1 MKLYFT
7 IIKMAKPYLKVIA
20 CAVIFMIVS
29 TLTDGASLSMLA
41 PLADKVL
48 TGKPI
53 VLPQDNIPD
62 FINQLV
68 VKANSIP
75 QVRLL
80 TLLAMILLVLVC
92 LKGITFYFQSILME
106 IAGQRVI
113 RDIRAK
119 IFEKIQY
126 MSMDFFSKSR
136 VGDLIS
142 RMTYDV
148 YVIRHVLTE
157 GLAEGIYYTFQLI
170 LFLSIVLIIYSKLA
184 LIVFVVMPLVGFPL
198 IMVGKRLRKISKQA
212 QSKMGDLNSRMQET
226 FTAMNIVKAFS
237 MENEEIS
244 RFKLL
249 NQDFYKLMLKTMRR
263 TLMINPASEIV
274 AAFAGVVVLIVG
286 GRDVIAGEMS
296 FGVFMLFLAA
306 LAALM
311 KPVKRLIK
319 VYNFNQIALA
329 AGERIFELLD
339 QEPSACEI
347 SGAKIL
353 DKPKQGVEYK
363 NISFS
368 YDDSSEVLKGINLKV
383 KMGEIVCLVGPSG
396 VGKSTLVNLLLRFY
410 DPSAGEVL
418 IDGVDIKGVTIDSLR
433 KNIGLVTQEPVM
445 FNDTIANNI
454 SYGMKGKRL
463 DEIKEAAMLANA
475 DDFIQKIP
483 ENYNAMVGERGAKLS
498 GGEKQRL
505 AIARAILKNPPIL
518 IMDEATAQ
526 LDAASE
532 LKVQEAIQ
540 RLIEGRTVFLIAHR
554 ISTARRADRI
564 IVIENGGIAEEGRHD
579 ELIKK
584 GGLYCKYY
592 KYQYQDV

>member
-68 VKANSIP
+68 AKANSIP

-184 LIVFVVMPLVGFPL
+184 LIVLVVMPLVGFPL

-237 MENEEIS
+237 MENEETS

-339 QEPSACEI
+339 QEPTVCEI

-368 YDDSSEVLKGINLKV
+368 YDDSNEVLKGINLKV

-410 DPSAGEVL
+410 DPSAGMVL
-418 IDGVDIKGVTIDSLR
+418 IDGVDVKSVTIDSLR
-433 KNIGLVTQEPVM
+433 RNIGLVTQEPVM

-463 DEIKEAAMLANA
+463 DEIKKAAMLANA

-483 ENYNAMVGERGAKLS
+483 ENYNATVGERGAKLS

-564 IVIENGGIAEEGRHD
+564 IVIENGEIAEEGRHD
-579 ELIKK
+579 ELIKE

>member
-1 MKLYFT
+1 MKLYFK
-7 IIKMAKPYLKVIA
+7 IIKMAKPYLGVIA
-20 CAVIFMIVS
+20 SAVVLMIIS

-48 TGKPI
+48 TNKPI

-62 FINQLV
+62 FINQLIAKV
-68 VKANSIP
+68 NSIP
-75 QVRLL
+75 QMKLL
-80 TLLAMILLVLVC
+80 TMLAITLLVLVC
-92 LKGITFYFQSILME
+92 LKGITFYFQSIFME

-136 VGDLIS
+136 VGDLVS

-148 YVIRHVLTE
+148 YVMRHVLTE
-157 GLAEGIYYTFQLI
+157 GLAEGVYYSFQLL
-170 LFLSIVLIIYSKLA
+170 LFASIVLTIHFKLA
-184 LIVFVVMPLVGFPL
+184 LMVLVVMPIVGFPL
-198 IMVGKRLRKISKQA
+198 IKIGKRLRKISKQTQA
-212 QSKMGDLNSRMQET
+212 KMGDLNSRMQET

-237 MENEEIS
+237 MEGEEIS

-263 TLMINPASEIV
+263 TLVINPASEIV

-286 GRDVIAGEMS
+286 GRGVIAGEMS
-296 FGVFMLFLAA
+296 FGVFMLFLAGMA
-306 LAALM
+306 MLM
-311 KPVKRLIK
+311 KPIKRLIK
-319 VYNFNQIALA
+319 VYNFNQVALA

-339 QEPSACEI
+339 QEPSVREVHGASTLEI
-347 SGAKIL
+347 
-353 DKPKQGVEYK
+353 PKRDVEYK
-363 NISFS
+363 NVRFS
-368 YDDSSEVLKGINLKV
+368 YKEGEEVLKGIDLKV

-410 DPSAGEVL
+410 DSSEGAVL
-418 IDGVDIKGVTIDSLR
+418 IDGVDVKSVTIDSLR
-433 KNIGLVTQEPVM
+433 KHIGLVTQEPIM

-454 SYGMKGKRL
+454 SYGVKNKSL
-463 DEIKEAAMLANA
+463 DEVKEAAIAANA

-483 ENYNAMVGERGAKLS
+483 QKYNAMVGERGTNLS

-526 LDAASE
+526 LDAESE

-564 IVIENGGIAEEGRHD
+564 IVIEDGRIAEEGKHD

-584 GGLYCKYY
+584 DGLYRKYY
-592 KYQYQDV
+592 KYQYQDA

>member
-1 MKLYFT
+1 
-7 IIKMAKPYLKVIA
+7 MAKPYLAVIA
-20 CAVIFMIVS
+20 CAIAFMIIS
-29 TLTDGASLSMLA
+29 TFTDGASLSMLV

-48 TGKPI
+48 TNKPI
-53 VLPQDNIPD
+53 VLSNQNVPQ
-62 FINQLV
+62 FINELIS
-68 VKANSIP
+68 KANSMP
-75 QVRLL
+75 QMKLL
-80 TLLAMILLVLVC
+80 TGLAVVLLVLVC
-92 LKGITFYFQSILME
+92 LKGITFYLQAVLME

-113 RDIRAK
+113 RDIRGK

-157 GLAEGIYYTFQLI
+157 GLAEGIYYSFQL
-170 LFLSIVLIIYSKLA
+170 LVFLVVVLVVYFELA
-184 LIVFVVMPLVGFPL
+184 LIVLVVMPLVGFPL
-198 IMVGKRLRKISKQA
+198 IKVGKRLRKISKQA
-212 QSKMGDLNSRMQET
+212 QDKMGELNVRMQET
-226 FTAMNIVKAFS
+226 FTSMNIVKAFS
-237 MENEEIS
+237 MERDESS
-244 RFKLL
+244 RFKIL

-263 TLMINPASEIV
+263 TLMINPFSEII
-274 AAFAGVVVLIVG
+274 AAFAGVIVLIIG

-296 FGVFMLFLAA
+296 FGVFMLFLAS

-311 KPVKRLIK
+311 KPAKRLIK

-339 QEPSACEI
+339 QEPSVQEKPQA
-347 SGAKIL
+347 AIL
-353 DKPKQGVEYK
+353 KEPKESVEYK
-363 NISFS
+363 NIYFS
-368 YDDSSEVLKGINLKV
+368 YDGVKDVIKGINLKV
-383 KMGEIVCLVGPSG
+383 NMGEVLCFVGPSG

-410 DPSAGEVL
+410 DPTSGEIL
-418 IDGVDIKGVTIDSLR
+418 IDGVNIREVKIDSLR
-433 KNIGLVTQEPVM
+433 QHIGLVTQEPVI
-445 FNDTIANNI
+445 FNDTVANNI
-454 SYGMKGKRL
+454 SYGIRGKSL
-463 DEIKEAAMLANA
+463 EQIKRAAIAANA
-475 DDFIQKIP
+475 DEFIQSMPDKYHSI
-483 ENYNAMVGERGAKLS
+483 VGERGAKIS

-526 LDAASE
+526 LDAVSE

-564 IVIENGGIAEEGRHD
+564 IVVDNGVIAEQGKHD
-579 ELIKK
+579 ELIQK

-592 KYQYQDV
+592 KYQYQDA

>member
-1 MKLYFT
+1 
-7 IIKMAKPYLKVIA
+7 MAKPYLGLIA
-20 CAVIFMIVS
+20 IAVVFMIIS

-53 VLPQDNIPD
+53 VLPQENIPE

-68 VKANSIP
+68 LKANSIP
-75 QVRLL
+75 QMRLL
-80 TLLAMILLVLVC
+80 TLLAITLLVLVC
-92 LKGITFYFQSILME
+92 LKGVTFYLQSILME

-113 RDIRAK
+113 RDIRGK

-157 GLAEGIYYTFQLI
+157 GLAEGIYYAFQLV

-184 LIVFVVMPLVGFPL
+184 LIVLVVMPIVGFPL
-198 IMVGKRLRKISKQA
+198 IKVGKRLRKISKQA

-237 MENEEIS
+237 MEREETS

-274 AAFAGVVVLIVG
+274 AAFAGVIVLIVG

-296 FGVFMLFLAA
+296 FGVFMLFLAG

-319 VYNFNQIALA
+319 VYNFNQVALA
-329 AGERIFELLD
+329 AGERIFELLN
-339 QEPSACEI
+339 QEPSVNEI
-347 SGAKIL
+347 PDAKIL
-353 DKPKQGVEYK
+353 DKPKRDVEYK
-363 NISFS
+363 GIRFS
-368 YDDSSEVLKGINLKV
+368 YEDSTEVLKGIDLKV
-383 KMGEIVCLVGPSG
+383 KMGEIICLVGPSG

-410 DPSAGEVL
+410 DPSGGAVL
-418 IDGVDIKGVTIDSLR
+418 IDGVDIKTVTIDSLR

-454 SYGMKGKRL
+454 SYGIKGKSL
-463 DEIKEAAMLANA
+463 DDIKRAAVLANA

-483 ENYNAMVGERGAKLS
+483 QGYNAVVGERGAKLS

-505 AIARAILKNPPIL
+505 AIARAILKDPPIL

-564 IVIENGGIAEEGRHD
+564 IVIDNGSIAEEGKHE
-579 ELIKK
+579 ELIEK

-592 KYQYQDV
+592 KYQYQDA

>member
-7 IIKMAKPYLKVIA
+7 IIKMAKPYLGIIT
-20 CAVIFMIVS
+20 CAIVFMIIS

-53 VLPQDNIPD
+53 ILPQGNIPE
-62 FINQLV
+62 FVHQLV
-68 VKANSIP
+68 LKANDMP
-75 QVRLL
+75 QMRLL
-80 TLLAMILLVLVC
+80 TLLAITLLFLVC
-92 LKGITFYFQSILME
+92 LKGITFYMQSVLME

-113 RDIRAK
+113 RDIRGK

-136 VGDLIS
+136 VGDLVS

-157 GLAEGIYYTFQLI
+157 GLAEGIYYSFQLV
-170 LFLSIVLIIYSKLA
+170 LFLSIVFIIYPKLA
-184 LIVFVVMPLVGFPL
+184 LIVLIVMPIIGFPL
-198 IMVGKRLRKISKQA
+198 IKLGKRLRKISKQA

-237 MENEEIS
+237 MEAEETS

-249 NQDFYKLMLKTMRR
+249 NQDFYRLMLKTMRR
-263 TLMINPASEIV
+263 TLLINPASEIV

-296 FGVFMLFLAA
+296 FGVFMLFLAG

-311 KPVKRLIK
+311 KPAKRLIK
-319 VYNFNQIALA
+319 VYNFNQVALA
-329 AGERIFELLD
+329 AGERIFELMD
-339 QEPSACEI
+339 QKPSVVDTP
-347 SGAKIL
+347 GADIL
-353 DKPKQGVEYK
+353 DKPKKDVEYRGIHF
-363 NISFS
+363 N
-368 YDDSSEVLKGINLKV
+368 YDGSNEVLKGIDLKV
-383 KMGEIVCLVGPSG
+383 NMGEIVCLVGPSG

-410 DPSAGEVL
+410 DPSDGVVL
-418 IDGVDIKGVTIDSLR
+418 IDGVDIKSVTLDSLR
-433 KNIGLVTQEPVM
+433 EHIGLVTQEPVM

-454 SYGMKGKRL
+454 SYGIKGKSL
-463 DEIKEAAMLANA
+463 EKIKEAAILANA
-475 DDFIQKIP
+475 DDFIRKMDQG
-483 ENYNAMVGERGAKLS
+483 YDAFVGERGAKLS

-505 AIARAILKNPPIL
+505 AIARAILKDPPIL

-526 LDAASE
+526 LDADSE

-540 RLIEGRTVFLIAHR
+540 RLIENRTVFLIAHR

-564 IVIENGGIAEEGRHD
+564 IVIENGRIAEEGKHG

-592 KYQYQDV
+592 KYQYQDI

>member
-68 VKANSIP
+68 AKANSIP

-237 MENEEIS
+237 MENEETS

-274 AAFAGVVVLIVG
+274 AAFAGVIVLIIG

-296 FGVFMLFLAA
+296 FGVFMLFLAG

-319 VYNFNQIALA
+319 VYNFNQVALA

-339 QEPSACEI
+339 QEPTVCEI

-368 YDDSSEVLKGINLKV
+368 YDDSNEVLKGINLKV

-410 DPSAGEVL
+410 DPSAGMVL
-418 IDGVDIKGVTIDSLR
+418 IDGVDVKSVTIDSLR
-433 KNIGLVTQEPVM
+433 RNIGLVTQEPVM

>member
-1 MKLYFT
+1 MKLYFS
-7 IIKMAKPYLKVIA
+7 ILKMAKPYLGVIA
-20 CAVIFMIVS
+20 CAVIFMIIS

-48 TGKPI
+48 TDKPI

-62 FINQLV
+62 FINQLIA
-68 VKANSIP
+68 KANSMP
-75 QVRLL
+75 QMRLL
-80 TLLAMILLVLVC
+80 TVLAMTLLVLIC
-92 LKGITFYFQSILME
+92 FKGITFYFQSVLME

-148 YVIRHVLTE
+148 YVMRHVLTE
-157 GLAEGIYYTFQLI
+157 GLAEGIYYTFQLL
-170 LFLSIVLIIYSKLA
+170 LFLSIVLVIHFKLA
-184 LIVFVVMPLVGFPL
+184 LIVLVVMPIVGFPL
-198 IMVGKRLRKISKQA
+198 IKIGKRLRKISKQA
-212 QSKMGDLNSRMQET
+212 QAKMGDLNSRMQET

-237 MENEEIS
+237 MEGKEIL

-263 TLMINPASEIV
+263 TLVINPASEIV

-286 GRDVIAGEMS
+286 GREVIAGEMS
-296 FGVFMLFLAA
+296 FGIFMLFLAGM
-306 LAALM
+306 AALM

-319 VYNFNQIALA
+319 VYNFNQVALA
-329 AGERIFELLD
+329 AGERIFELLN
-339 QEPSACEI
+339 QESSICEVPNA
-347 SGAKIL
+347 SIL
-353 DKPKQGVEYK
+353 DMPKEGVEYK
-363 NISFS
+363 AVRFS
-368 YDDSSEVLKGINLKV
+368 YEGGGEVLKGIDLKV
-383 KMGEIVCLVGPSG
+383 KMGEVVCLVGPSG

-410 DPSAGEVL
+410 DPSEGAVL
-418 IDGVDIKGVTIDSLR
+418 IDGVDIKGVGIDSLR
-433 KNIGLVTQEPVM
+433 KHIGLVTQEPVI

-454 SYGMKGKRL
+454 SYGVKNKSL
-463 DEIKEAAMLANA
+463 DEIKKAAVVANA
-475 DDFIQKIP
+475 DGFIQKIP
-483 ENYNAMVGERGAKLS
+483 RKYDAAAGERGAKLS

-505 AIARAILKNPPIL
+505 AIARAILRDPPIL

-564 IVIENGGIAEEGRHD
+564 IVIEDGRIAEEGKHD
-579 ELIKK
+579 ELIQK